1 MDGVLTDGS
10 ILVTEAGEQL
20 RSFNVK
26 DGYAMQ
32 LAIKCGYQ
40 ICAIS
45 GGRSTGV
52 GKRLKSLGVRH
63 VFLGVLD
70 KTAILEQLLSEEK
83 IQREHILYMGDDI
96 PDLEAMQ
103 SVGLPVCPADAA
115 EEIIAISQYV
125 SPING
130 GKGCARDVIEKV
142 LKVQG
147 RWMTEQVSSR

>member
-20 RSFNVK
+20 RSFNIK
-26 DGYAMQ
+26 DGYALQ

-52 GKRLKSLGVRH
+52 GKRLKTLGIRD
-63 VFLGVLD
+63 VFLGVGD
-70 KTAILEQLLSEEK
+70 KTKILTQFLAEK
-83 IQREHILYMGDDI
+83 QVQPEHILYMGDDI
-96 PDLEAMQ
+96 PDLAAMKL
-103 SVGLPVCPADAA
+103 VGLPVCPADAA
-115 EEIIAISQYV
+115 EEIKAICLYI

-147 RWMTEQVSSR
+147 KWMTEQVVSR